1 MRTQGRYLI
10 VYLLLGFAAWFL
22 YTHETIA
29 VPVNKPLTDIP
40 VQLEGWTMAGQSR
53 FSPDVLRQLK
63 PTDYLYRVYKDNEGN
78 KAIIYLGYHSGGPD
92 SGPIHSPKHCLPG
105 SGWFE
110 LMQAKS
116 TLQVAG
122 KDLPVVQ
129 AVYQM
134 GDQKELFIYF
144 FQVKGQILT
153 NEYSLKLAE
162 IVNSIVHNRRDS
174 AFIRVSVPFQGDH
187 TDIQPVAEQFLMQI
201 YPHIA
206 AVLPL

>member
-22 YTHETIA
+22 HTHETVA

-40 VQLEGWTMAGQSR
+40 VQFEGWTMAGQSR

-63 PTDYLYRVYKDNEGN
+63 PTDYLYRVYKDQAGN
-78 KAIIYLGYHSGGPD
+78 RAVIYLGYHSGGPD

-110 LMQAKS
+110 LS
-116 TLQVAG
+116 QVKRTIRVAE
-122 KDLPVVQ
+122 KDVPVVE

-144 FQVKGQILT
+144 FQVKGQVLT

-174 AFIRVSVPFQGDH
+174 AFIRVSVPFQGDQAE
-187 TDIQPVAEQFLMQI
+187 IEAVAEQFLQQI